1 MLKKILN
8 MGFIVFIILSV
19 FLPMSAFQNALEQ
32 KTGALQDKP
41 ELHIKFSEVSRIK
54 LNEEEVFFH
63 KIQKVL
69 FFEDKIFILDRR
81 QSKIFAVDKKGHFLY
96 TIGRPGQGPGEL
108 EYPAEFTISESD
120 EIYVVNSQAK
130 HLEVF
135 SMAGEFLRRIKLDIP
150 KDIFYSQPWQVLVD
164 ADKKIY
170 VTYILS
176 SHLVDVYDEDGTF
189 LENLVMREDPVQI
202 PGKNLG
208 NCSQIEFF
216 EENKILVFNRFSG
229 VFSILSTCGN
239 IERKFRIFDENV
251 QKSVK
256 KIVNKFNDAEKK
268 ASYTGSSIFLHWSNF
283 WIDADRRIYVL
294 PLFKDK
300 NDKQNIF
307 CFSPEGRYLYKT
319 HAPEFEKTRIQMIHF
334 FGKDFIFITTTHEM
348 YLAKREK

>member
-8 MGFIVFIILSV
+8 RGFIVFIIISV

-32 KTGALQDKP
+32 KTGVLQDKP
-41 ELHIKFSEVSRIK
+41 EFHLEFSDVNRIM

-69 FFEDKIFILDRR
+69 FFGDKIFILDRR
-81 QSKIFAVDKKGHFLY
+81 QSKIFVVDRKGHFLY

-108 EYPAEFTISESD
+108 EYPAEFTLSESGK
-120 EIYVVNSQAK
+120 IYVVNSQAK

-135 SMAGEFLRRIKLDIP
+135 SIVGEFLRRIKLDIP

-164 ADKKIY
+164 ADEKIY

-189 LENLVMREDPVQI
+189 IKNLVMRADPVQI

-208 NCSQIEFF
+208 NCSHIEFF

-229 VFSILSTCGN
+229 VFSIISKSGHIKRT
-239 IERKFRIFDENV
+239 FSAFDENV

-256 KIVNKFNDAEKK
+256 KIMDKFNKAERK
-268 ASYTGSSIFLHWSNF
+268 APHTGSSTFLHWSNS
-283 WIDADRRIYVL
+283 WIDAGHRIYVM
-294 PLFKDK
+294 PLFMD
-300 NDKQNIF
+300 NNGKQNIF

-319 HAPEFEKTRIQMIHF
+319 PAPEFDESRIHMIHF
-334 FGKDFIFITTTHEM
+334 FGKDYIFITTTNEM
-348 YLAKREK
+348 YLAKREE